1 MKQNH
6 LYRLLSL
13 ESPGE
18 IKLPGERPH
27 SSFPNSL
34 PLVCCTSVGV
44 KKHKFGFISLLGLRG
59 SSPWDAALGILV
71 TSFVCVYSSWFS
83 TNNSVIVAKPTQH
96 SQASL
101 LSQRASEGTC
111 STSSER
117 PHLGIKEQ
125 LEGWKEP
132 DLVQSSPYG
141 WNGKGS

>member
-1 MKQNH
+1 MY
-6 LYRLLSL
+6 LLLSL
-13 ESPGE
+13 ESPGQ

-27 SSFPNSL
+27 SSFSNSL

-44 KKHKFGFISLLGLRG
+44 KKHKFGFFSLLSLRG
-59 SSPWDAALGILV
+59 SSPWDAALEILV
-71 TSFVCVYSSWFS
+71 TSFACVYSSWFS
-83 TNNSVIVAKPTQH
+83 ISNGVIVAKPTQH

-101 LSQRASEGTC
+101 LSQRAGEGTS

-117 PHLGIKEQ
+117 PHSGIEEQ